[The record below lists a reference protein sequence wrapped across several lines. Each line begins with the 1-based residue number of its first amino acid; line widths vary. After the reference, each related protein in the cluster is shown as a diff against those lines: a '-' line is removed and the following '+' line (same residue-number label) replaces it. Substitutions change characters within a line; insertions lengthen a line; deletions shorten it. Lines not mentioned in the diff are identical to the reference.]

1 MPCYFYCRKTY
12 AERLLLI
19 RRRNEHQC
27 YVTFAE
33 SKPDKY
39 VPYNCQR
46 LHPLCAEDQ
55 SANKHAHYACICAAL
70 LFVSDASVCMVTSS
84 LNSPHVPALEVECA
98 VFQDAHLKDP
108 SGVWLTLCYKGVVS
122 RVGKPRCCNSMLIV
136 ILTIIV
142 CDKTCRRHWLCQ
154 HEHQRWLSRAPAG
167 SVARTRCSAA
177 FSSLQIT
184 ACIRRCR

>member
-1 MPCYFYCRKTY
+1 MNINATSRLRKASQTSTY
-12 AERLLLI
+12 PIVVKKLR
-19 RRRNEHQC
+19 
-27 YVTFAE
+27 TFGCWGPVSE
-33 SKPDKY
+33 
-39 VPYNCQR
+39 QTR
-46 LHPLCAEDQ
+46 T
-55 SANKHAHYACICAAL
+55 YACIYGAL
-70 LFVSDASVCMVTSS
+70 LVGSDASVCMVTSS